1 MTTPANLVTPMLG
14 LGPFLDITTNQTDF
28 TVLGA
33 LAALGLS
40 AGVTPVDVTVI
51 VEPGVILSASS
62 TTAKY
67 GFSTAGL
74 AAGSRVYLI
83 NKGTIVG
90 KGGTGGQGAPSGTC
104 ACSAGLPGTAGGTAL
119 NATVPTSIDNQGI
132 IGGGGGGGGGGGAEC
147 TYIWNASAGGGG
159 GGAGYGPGGV
169 TNGCGVTAGRYGG
182 TGGTGTD
189 TLGGAGGVAG
199 DGHTAAGG
207 KGGDLG
213 QAGTAGQTI
222 DAAGGAGGAAGAA
235 VSGNVNINWIS
246 GNDAAHVKGALT

>member
-1 MTTPANLVTPMLG
+1 MTTPANLASPVLG
-14 LGPFLDITTNQTDF
+14 GGIVIDVAANQTDF
-28 TVLGA
+28 TVLAA
-33 LAALGLS
+33 LAALGVDGS
-40 AGVTPVDVTVI
+40 TSPVTFMVI

-62 TTAKY
+62 TTTAY

-74 AAGSRVYLI
+74 AAGSRGRLI
-83 NKGTIVG
+83 NKGNIVG

-104 ACSAGLPGTAGGTAL
+104 GCSAGLPGTAGGPAL
-119 NATVPTSIDNQGI
+119 NATVPLDVDNQGI

-189 TLGGAGGVAG
+189 TLGGARGATGNS
-199 DGHTAAGG
+199 HTAYGG

-213 QAGTAGQTI
+213 QVGTVGQTI
-222 DAAGGAGGAAGAA
+222 DAAGGAGGPAGAA
-235 VSGNVNINWIS
+235 VVGNVNINWVNS
-246 GNDAAHVKGALT
+246 GTIYGALT